1 MDNRSN
7 SRANTCLKSRLA
19 RGEMDLLDTE
29 PIRLC
34 RSLVIHDNFAERM
47 ASGRRRF
54 IQISALSAFDCSVVD
69 YSGIHG

>member
-1 MDNRSN
+1 MH
-7 SRANTCLKSRLA
+7 
-19 RGEMDLLDTE
+19 LLDTE